1 MKKIFT
7 MMVVFAASVASA
19 FASVFTPEYDANGE
33 ATVPFECLKASGS
46 ITLEKG
52 ADGAIVV
59 KYDGSGNGYFEIELP
74 ADGIDVSKS
83 FKVTGSGDDIIW
95 RLLIGSSVDNLAGL
109 DCFYGSKFAYTFAKS
124 DRDGKTS
131 HLNKMRWEANSSS
144 TLAGTYTIS
153 SITLVKK
160 PEEFTLAAD
169 EVNLTTSM
177 FRDWTH
183 WNNLI
188 DNGTTDCDYVIGRQ
202 DGAGTTLYGN
212 GNVEGKT
219 FADLTG
225 YKALRIYTGVGDQF
239 RILINRTDDGG
250 GSAPVTEVIIKG
262 DEHGVATLDISKY
275 KEFHLNAIKIP
286 FGIPYVTV
294 KAIALVYD
302 KSPVFSETSYWNP
315 ISKATRQPKV
325 TRNLV
330 AGLNT
335 ICLPFKVDAS
345 QFGSVFGDADAK
357 AYQFAS
363 VKDNKLCFEEANS
376 IEAGVPY
383 LLKVAQAHEIGNV
396 GEVKILAEEPKAVV
410 KDGVTFK
417 GTFNVKVL
425 GEKNLFLGK
434 DGNLKAPVST
444 EGDKNKLKGM
454 RAFFVLPEEATQ
466 AAHSLSF
473 GGGTTGI
480 LAIEGEK
487 AVKDQGVYTISGVKV
502 ADNTAK
508 LSKGLYIVNGKK
520 FIKK

>member
-19 FASVFTPEYDANGE
+19 FATVFTPTYNANGE

-46 ITLEKG
+46 ITLVKG
-52 ADGAIVV
+52 ADGSIVV
-59 KYDGSGNGYFEIELP
+59 KNDGSGNGYFEIELP
-74 ADGIDVSKS
+74 AKGIDVSKS
-83 FKVTGSGDDIIW
+83 FKVTGSGDDIIS
-95 RLLIGSSVDNLAGL
+95 RLLIGSSVDDLAGL
-109 DCFYGSKFAYTFAKS
+109 DGFYGSKFAFTFAGS
-124 DRDGKTS
+124 NRDGKTS
-131 HLNKMRWEANSSS
+131 HLNKMRWEANNTS
-144 TLAGTYTIS
+144 GTYTIS

-160 PEEFTLAAD
+160 PEEFKLAAD

-183 WNNLI
+183 WDNLI
-188 DNGTTDCDYVIGRQ
+188 DKGTSGCANAIGEKLDQ
-202 DGAGTTLYGN
+202 GGLLYGN
-212 GNVEGKT
+212 GSVLGKT

-225 YKALRIYTGVGDQF
+225 YKALRIYASKDDQF
-239 RILINRTDDGG
+239 RILMNRPSDNGEVT
-250 GSAPVTEVIIKG
+250 APEITITADAEGI
-262 DEHGVATLDISKY
+262 ATLDFSTY
-275 KEFHLNAIKIP
+275 KEFHLNAIKL
-286 FGIPYVTV
+286 PYNGRKVTV
-294 KAIALVYD
+294 NAIALVYD
-302 KSPVFSETSYWNP
+302 DSPVFSETNYWNP
-315 ISKATRQPKV
+315 ISKTTLQPNV

-335 ICLPFKVDAS
+335 ICLPFNVEAS
-345 QFGSVFGDADAK
+345 DFATVFGDADAK
-357 AYQFAS
+357 AYQFKG
-363 VKDNKLCFEEANS
+363 VEGNKLCFEEATS

-383 LLKVAQAHEIGNV
+383 LLKVAQAHKMGNV
-396 GEVKILAEEPKAVV
+396 GKVDILVEEPKSVTV
-410 KDGVTFK
+410 EGVTFK

-425 GEKNLFLGK
+425 DEKNLFLGK
-434 DGNLKAPVST
+434 DGNLKVPTST
-444 EGDKNKLKGM
+444 EGDNNKLKGM
-454 RAFFVLPEEATQ
+454 RAFFVLPEKATQ

>member
-1 MKKIFT
+1 MKKFFT

-19 FASVFTPEYDANGE
+19 FATVFSPVYNANGE

-46 ITLEKG
+46 ISLEKG
-52 ADGAIVV
+52 ADGSIVV
-59 KYDGSGNGYFEIELP
+59 KNDGSGNGYFEIELP
-74 ADGIDVSKS
+74 AEGIDVSKS
-83 FKVTGSGDDIIW
+83 FKVTGSGDDDIIW
-95 RLLIGSSVDNLAGL
+95 RLLIGSSVDDLAGL
-109 DCFYGSKFAYTFAKS
+109 DCFYGSKFAFTFAES
-124 DRDGKTS
+124 NRDGKTS
-131 HLNKMRWEANSSS
+131 HLNKMRWEAQSG
-144 TLAGTYTIS
+144 TKGTYTIS

-160 PEEFTLAAD
+160 PEEFTLAYD

-183 WNNLI
+183 WDNLI
-188 DNGTTDCDYVIGRQ
+188 DKGTTGCAYVIGRQ
-202 DGAGTTLYGN
+202 DGQGTTLYGDV
-212 GNVEGKT
+212 NVLGKN

-262 DEHGVATLDISKY
+262 DEHGVATLDISAY

-286 FGIPYVTV
+286 YGIPYVTV

-302 KSPVFSETSYWNP
+302 DSPVFSETSYWNP

-335 ICLPFKVDAS
+335 ICLPFNVEAS
-345 QFGSVFGDADAK
+345 DFATVFGDANAK
-357 AYQFAS
+357 AYQFKG
-363 VKDNKLCFEEANS
+363 VEGNKLCFEEATS

-383 LLKVAQAHEIGNV
+383 LLKVAKAYEMSNV
-396 GEVKILAEEPKAVV
+396 GKVDILVEEPKAVV

-425 GEKNLFLGK
+425 DENNLFLGK
-434 DGNLKAPVST
+434 DGSLKVPAST
-444 EGDKNKLKGM
+444 EGDNNKLKGM
-454 RAFFVLPEEATQ
+454 RAFFVLPEKATQ

>member
-19 FASVFTPEYDANGE
+19 FATVFTPAYNANGE
-33 ATVPFECLKASGS
+33 AKVPFECLKASGS

-52 ADGAIVV
+52 ADGSIKVENNG
-59 KYDGSGNGYFEIELP
+59 KGEGYFEIELP
-74 ADGIDVSKS
+74 AEGIDVSKS
-83 FKVTGSGDDIIW
+83 FKVTGSGDDIIG

-109 DCFYGSKFAYTFAKS
+109 DGFYGSKFAFTFAGS
-124 DRDGKTS
+124 NRDGKTS
-131 HLNKMRWEANSSS
+131 HLNKMRWEANS
-144 TLAGTYTIS
+144 TKGTYTIS

-183 WNNLI
+183 WDNLI
-188 DNGTTDCDYVIGRQ
+188 DNGTTGCAYEFGRQ
-202 DGAGTTLYGN
+202 ERGGTTLYGN
-212 GNVEGKT
+212 GNVDGKT

-225 YKALRIYTGVGDQF
+225 YKALRIYADVGDQF
-239 RILINRTDDGG
+239 RILMNRPSDNGEAT
-250 GSAPVTEVIIKG
+250 APDKTITA
-262 DEHGVATLDISKY
+262 DASGVATLEISKNE
-275 KEFHLNAIKIP
+275 KFHLNAIKIP
-286 FGIPYVTV
+286 FGIPFVTV
-294 KAIALVYD
+294 KAITLVYD
-302 KSPVFSETSYWNP
+302 DSPVFSETSYWNP

-325 TRNLV
+325 IRNLV

-335 ICLPFKVDAS
+335 ICLPFNVDAS

-363 VKDNKLCFEEANS
+363 VKDNKLCFEEAKS

-396 GEVKILAEEPKAVV
+396 GEVKILAEEPKAVE

-425 GEKNLFLGK
+425 EENNLFLGNN
-434 DGNLKAPVST
+434 GNLKVPAST
-444 EGDKNKLKGM
+444 KDDNNKLKGM
-454 RAFFVLPEEATQ
+454 RAFFVLPEKATQ

>member
-19 FASVFTPEYDANGE
+19 FATVFKPAYNANGE

-52 ADGAIVV
+52 ADDAIVV
-59 KYDGSGNGYFEIELP
+59 KNDGSGNGYFEIELP
-74 ADGIDVSKS
+74 AEGIDVSKS
-83 FKVTGSGDDIIW
+83 FKVTGSGDDIIS
-95 RLLIGSSVDNLAGL
+95 RLLIGSNVDNLAGL
-109 DCFYGSKFAYTFAKS
+109 DGFYGSKFAFTFAGS

-131 HLNKMRWEANSSS
+131 HLNKMRWEANGG
-144 TLAGTYTIS
+144 TKGTYTIS
-153 SITLVKK
+153 SITLVKN

-188 DNGTTDCDYVIGRQ
+188 DNGTTGCAYVIGRQ
-202 DGAGTTLYGN
+202 DGGGNILYGD
-212 GNVEGKT
+212 VSVLGKN

-275 KEFHLNAIKIP
+275 KEFFHLNAIKIP
-286 FGIPYVTV
+286 YNIPYVTV
-294 KAIALVYD
+294 KAITLVYD
-302 KSPVFSETSYWNP
+302 DSPVFSETSYWNP

-335 ICLPFKVDAS
+335 ICLPFNVAS
-345 QFGSVFGDADAK
+345 SEFGSVFGDANAK
-357 AYQFAS
+357 AYQFKG
-363 VKDNKLCFEEANS
+363 VEGNKLCFEEATS

-383 LLKVAQAHEIGNV
+383 LLKVAKAYEMSNV
-396 GEVKILAEEPKAVV
+396 GKVDILVEEPKAVV

-425 GEKNLFLGK
+425 DENNLFLGN
-434 DGNLKAPVST
+434 DGSLKVPNST
-444 EGDKNKLKGM
+444 KGDNNKLKGM
-454 RAFFVLPEEATQ
+454 RAFFVLPEKATQ

>member
-19 FASVFTPEYDANGE
+19 FAEVWTPEYNDNME
-33 ATVPFECLKASGS
+33 ATVPFSALKVDGG
-46 ITLEKG
+46 IKIEQEKE
-52 ADGAIVV
+52 GAIKVTS
-59 KYDGSGNGYFEIELP
+59 DGTGGKLAIELP
-74 ADGIDVSKS
+74 DEGIDISNGFVVTFTGDDGIFSCLELSSKDN
-83 FKVTGSGDDIIW
+83 GSLGGLYNSKYVYNATTDNQ
-95 RLLIGSSVDNLAGL
+95 RIGKLRHV
-109 DCFYGSKFAYTFAKS
+109 
-124 DRDGKTS
+124 
-131 HLNKMRWEANSSS
+131 NKMEWI
-144 TLAGTYTIS
+144 GTKTVGEMVIT
-153 SITLVKK
+153 SIVIKK
-160 PEEFTLAAD
+160 LFQLAAD
-169 EVNLTTSM
+169 EVNLTPSM

-183 WNNLI
+183 WDNLI
-188 DNGTTDCDYVIGRQ
+188 DKGATGCANAIGEKLK
-202 DGAGTTLYGN
+202 AGDLLYGN
-212 GNVEGKT
+212 GSVLGKT
-219 FADLTG
+219 FADLKG
-225 YKALRIYTGVGDQF
+225 YQAMRIYASKDDQF
-239 RILINRTDDGG
+239 RILMNRRSDKDEDKSTQ
-250 GSAPVTEVIIKG
+250 AIVITA
-262 DEHGVATLDISKY
+262 DESGVATLDISTDGN
-275 KEFHLNAIKIP
+275 FHLNAIKLHWN
-286 FGIPYVTV
+286 GRENVTV
-294 KAIALVYD
+294 KAIALVYGD
-302 KSPVFSETSYWNP
+302 SPVFSETSYWNP

-335 ICLPFKVDAS
+335 ICLPFNVDAS

-383 LLKVAQAHEIGNV
+383 LLKVAQAHEIGNI
-396 GEVKILAEEPKAVV
+396 GEVEILAEEPKAVV

-425 GEKNLFLGK
+425 DEKNLFLGK
-434 DGNLKAPVST
+434 DGKLNVPAST
-444 EGDKNKLKGM
+444 EGDNNKLKGM
-454 RAFFVLPEEATQ
+454 RAFFVLPEKATQ